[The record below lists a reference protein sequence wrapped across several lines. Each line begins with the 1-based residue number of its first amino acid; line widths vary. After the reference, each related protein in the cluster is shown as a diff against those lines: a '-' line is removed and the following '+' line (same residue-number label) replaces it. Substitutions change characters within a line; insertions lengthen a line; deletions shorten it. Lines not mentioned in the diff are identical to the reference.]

1 MPLAISMPQFYLIN
15 GHLPCENANF
25 VVVAAATNW
34 LIISAAKQNKEVT
47 NLALSLGS
55 VIVAVVSR
63 VKQNKTNLELFSVLV
78 TIVYLDCVK
87 EKLVPG

>member
-1 MPLAISMPQFYLIN
+1 MPQFYSIN